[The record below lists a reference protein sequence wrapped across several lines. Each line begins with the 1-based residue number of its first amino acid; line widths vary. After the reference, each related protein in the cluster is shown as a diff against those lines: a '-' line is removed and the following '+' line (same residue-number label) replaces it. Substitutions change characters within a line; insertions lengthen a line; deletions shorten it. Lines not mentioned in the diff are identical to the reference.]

1 MAFLTPGQVSNIPKK
16 PLTIPTEWT
25 RPGDW
30 ISITDNANKIQ
41 MLVSDIGTQSFAGT
55 GATTSYSLFTSF
67 TRTGATYSVY
77 IDWGDGSSDQVSTT
91 ANTTT
96 NHNYTTGGTPCSR
109 GYNTWVI
116 TITVD
121 PTVALSNCSLTAP
134 VNLGT
139 PTYFPSG
146 LLELH
151 HGDTIASGVNL
162 SNRYG
167 SANTITGNYPNLE
180 YVKLP
185 DNWTGAFGARDL
197 SYSFYGCTSL
207 QRVIMPRTMNSCG
220 SMALCFQNCT
230 SLQTITMPESAT
242 SLTNL
247 GNTFANCSSLYLI
260 TFPSNLTLDPV
271 TNMGNTFLNC
281 SSLDNVTIPSTT
293 SCTSYSAAFSG
304 CYNLTNVKL
313 TSIFTGS
320 GTLTWTN
327 AFLNCSSLVRAD
339 IPTTSTSA
347 TWTCATMFSGCGSLA
362 YFSFPS
368 SLSISSLSG
377 TFGNCDSI
385 VRIDMP
391 TTTSGSFTM
400 ASVFS
405 GCSNLSYMTMPT
417 GGSPSSIN
425 SAFLNCSSLT
435 SVVFGTTNVAISD
448 MTSAFSGCHN
458 IETIT
463 FTSTA
468 ANGVT
473 TMAFCFLNCYKL
485 TSLTLPTSF
494 NSVTAIN
501 DAFRNCY
508 SLTTITL
515 PSSMPALTGSGLQ
528 NTFNGCSE
536 LTTLTLPTTVNTN
549 GITNMTSCFSGCNS
563 LTSITLPTLGTG
575 LNNLSS
581 TFQDTWSLRTLTFSG
596 TLSNNNINATNMLS
610 FSSIN
615 TLSIS
620 AFTNASLIN
629 GTSFGT
635 RSPFCAT
642 YSFAARFSKLDI
654 SGTVTNPNTF
664 VRTLRLPA
672 VALTGQW
679 GGSSPQINISYT
691 GITYANL
698 VSLFNDMAAQG
709 NVTSK
714 TINITGATGAASL
727 TAGDRLIITSK
738 GWTITG

>member
-55 GATTSYSLFTSF
+55 GATTSYSLLTSF

-91 ANTTT
+91 TSTTT

-162 SNRYG
+162 NNRYG
-167 SANTITGNYPNLE
+167 ASNTVTGNYPNLE

-185 DNWTGAFGARDL
+185 ATWTGTSLSFGFH
-197 SYSFYGCTSL
+197 SCVSL
-207 QRVIMPRTMNSCG
+207 QRVIMPVTMNSCT
-220 SMALCFQNCT
+220 SLNQAFQNCT
-230 SLQTITMPESAT
+230 SLQTITMPESMTA
-242 SLTNL
+242 LTAFT
-247 GNTFANCSSLYLI
+247 GVFASCASLYQI
-260 TFPSNLTLDPV
+260 TFPSNLTLNSV
-271 TNMGNTFLNC
+271 TDMTNTFLDC
-281 SSLDNVTIPSTT
+281 GALDNVTIPSTT
-293 SCTSYSAAFSG
+293 SCTNYSATFGRCSA
-304 CYNLTNVKL
+304 LTNVKL
-313 TSIFTGS
+313 TAIFTGS
-320 GTLTWTN
+320 GTLTWTST
-327 AFLNCSSLVRAD
+327 FLSCYSLVRAD
-339 IPTTSTSA
+339 IPTTSGAST
-347 TWTCATMFSGCGSLA
+347 TWSCATMFSNCGSLA

-368 SLSISSLSG
+368 SLTLSSLSS
-377 TFGNCDSI
+377 TFGSCDNL
-385 VRIDMP
+385 VRVDMP
-391 TTTSGSFTM
+391 TTTAGVFTM
-400 ASVFS
+400 ASAFS
-405 GCSNLSYMTMPT
+405 GCSNLSYITMPT

-435 SVVFGTTNVAISD
+435 SVVFGTTNIALTD
-448 MTSAFSGCHN
+448 MNSAFSGCHN

-463 FTSTA
+463 FTSTV
-468 ANGVT
+468 ANSVT
-473 TMAFCFLNCYKL
+473 TMAFCFFNCYKL
-485 TSLTLPTSF
+485 TSLTLPTSL
-494 NSVTAIN
+494 NAVTAIN

-515 PSSMPALTGSGLQ
+515 PSSMPALTTGGLQ
-528 NTFNGCSE
+528 NTFNGCKE
-536 LTTLTLPTTVNTN
+536 LTSLTLPTTVNTN
-549 GITNMTSCFSGCNS
+549 GITNMASCFSGCNS
-563 LTSITLPTLGTG
+563 LTSITLPVLGTG
-575 LNNLSS
+575 VSNLSAA
-581 TFQDTWSLRTLTFSG
+581 FADTWSLKTLTFNGNLTRSDSAG
-596 TLSNNNINATNMLS
+596 INTTNMLVRS
-610 FSSIN
+610 NVN

-620 AFTNASLIN
+620 SFATASIID
-629 GTSFGT
+629 GTTLGT
-635 RSPFCAT
+635 VAPFCAT
-642 YSFAARFSKLDI
+642 YSFSARFRTLDI
-654 SGTVTNPNTF
+654 SGTVGNRNTY
-664 VRTLRLPA
+664 VRNLRLPA

-679 GGSSPQINISYT
+679 GGTSPQINISYT

-709 NVTSK
+709 NVTTK
-714 TINITGATGAASL
+714 TINITSCTGAASL